1 MHTKCKHALEHQY
14 SYIMQ
19 CYNGNASLRVRWQ
32 LTCELRLYI
41 LRAYPYDPNGPFA
54 SVVDICL
61 DAADEI
67 NHVAVDAGVLTL
79 WPPGSNTSAFS
90 PIPGVNCILALRV

>member
-1 MHTKCKHALEHQY
+1 MHTECKRALEHQH

-19 CYNGNASLRVRWQ
+19 WYNGNASLRVRWQ

-41 LRAYPYDPNGPFA
+41 LTAYPCDPNGPFA
-54 SVVDICL
+54 FVVQICL

-67 NHVAVDAGVLTL
+67 NLVAVDAGVLTL
-79 WPPGSNTSAFS
+79 WPPGSNTSVFS
-90 PIPGVNCILALRV
+90 PIPCVNCILALRV

>member
-1 MHTKCKHALEHQY
+1 MHTECKRALEHQH

-19 CYNGNASLRVRWQ
+19 WYNGNASLRVRWQ

-41 LRAYPYDPNGPFA
+41 LTAYPCDPNGPFA
-54 SVVDICL
+54 FVVQISL

-67 NHVAVDAGVLTL
+67 NLVAVDAGVLTL
-79 WPPGSNTSAFS
+79 WPPGSNTSVFS
-90 PIPGVNCILALRV
+90 PIPCVNCILALRV